1 MHSVGEGRGFGDEAV
16 APLPFY
22 PARVGG
28 WAGSRQGWPLWTC
41 ARRRGCEKLR
51 GPRLRGNQA
60 ARVTGRVTRTRTEGV
75 ELKR

>member
-1 MHSVGEGRGFGDEAV
+1 MPERGRGFGNEAV

-22 PARVGG
+22 PARAGG
-28 WAGSRQGWPLWTC
+28 WAGSRLGWPPGRC
-41 ARRRGCEKLR
+41 ARWRGGLWRRGRREGC
-51 GPRLRGNQA
+51 QA